1 NNYRHAS
8 WGTLMR
14 DLLALMREYLPSS
27 GAIFVSIDKTE
38 RTILEH
44 MMDNV
49 FGRDNR
55 IEELIWSMNTTNS
68 QVPNYSTNHEYV
80 LVYSKNSAVAEQDRT
95 MFREPKPGYQEV
107 MDLVA
112 RL

>member
-1 NNYRHAS
+1 
-8 WGTLMR
+8 
-14 DLLALMREYLPSS
+14 
-27 GAIFVSIDKTE
+27 
-38 RTILEH
+38 
-44 MMDNV
+44 MMDGV

-80 LVYSKNSAVAEQDRT
+80 LVYAKNRAVAEQDRT

-112 RL
+112 RLNPSYPSVETIRRELQNLYENHKIAFREQIEAQGLD